1 MTDATP
7 QAALLSEASKLSNE
21 FQPTMHI
28 DVLISWGNDAVAE
41 LRRLD
46 ALVAH
51 LTADRDDTA
60 NELALRTKYNMALAR
75 ERDRLLAKLQATQ
88 ACHVPDARKMI
99 GTQADHDF
107 DKMRENGATAWA
119 GVDAQALRAGHLT
132 QQVEPVQA
140 GELPDEREAF
150 ERWWRQRQLL
160 TFPKDYDQGRL
171 DGWGSAYKPAAMEAW
186 QAALSARKPLMD
198 PQARLEAFE
207 DLVEDLAEWSRS
219 VIEDTAPETLE
230 MHVRKVLKRHGIN
243 GLEVKP

>member
-7 QAALLSEASKLSNE
+7 QAALLSDDEIERHFEINKSA
-21 FQPTMHI
+21 P
-28 DVLISWGNDAVAE
+28 GRE
-41 LRRLD
+41 LRRLIGRSIE
-46 ALVAH
+46 
-51 LTADRDDTA
+51 ADV
-60 NELALRTKYNMALAR
+60 
-75 ERDRLLAKLQATQ
+75 LAKLQATQ
-88 ACHVPDARKMI
+88 A
-99 GTQADHDF
+99 
-107 DKMRENGATAWA
+107 
-119 GVDAQALRAGHLT
+119 
-132 QQVEPVQA
+132 EPVQA

-186 QAALSARKPLMD
+186 QAALAARKPLMD

-243 GLEVKP
+243 GLEVKT